1 MKEIVSKKTGHSEI
15 ISDEQWEEVIAKGFE
30 KRFTVAEIKELK
42 LKSVPT
48 IPQEVKTKTKKS
60 NG

>member
-1 MKEIVSKKTGHSEI
+1 MKEIISKKTGHSEI
-15 ISDEQWEEVIAKGFE
+15 ISDEQWEKVIAKGFE

-48 IPQEVKTKTKKS
+48 IPPEVKTKTKKS